1 MFCIFYHSKKKKK
14 KRKITPQIML
24 YMAHE
29 VKNLKVISVS
39 SKNNYKQGKITCKL
53 VFSEYK
59 IFFRTFKIFKN
70 HILYS

>member
-1 MFCIFYHSKKKKK
+1 
-14 KRKITPQIML
+14 
-24 YMAHE
+24 MAHE

-39 SKNNYKQGKITCKL
+39 SKNNYKQGKITYKL

>member
-1 MFCIFYHSKKKKK
+1 
-14 KRKITPQIML
+14 ML